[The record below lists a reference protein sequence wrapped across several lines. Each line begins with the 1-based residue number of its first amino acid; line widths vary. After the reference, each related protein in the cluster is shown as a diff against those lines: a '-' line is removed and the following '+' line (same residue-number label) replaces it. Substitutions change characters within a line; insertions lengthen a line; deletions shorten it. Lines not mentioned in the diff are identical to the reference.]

1 MNRKNDACAY
11 NLAMKNIDF
20 EKLFLSLEAEASFV
34 RYDFQISEAMN
45 KLLELHKDTLSPN
58 QTKKLE
64 WEFLLFRLMTK
75 NIFSSDGLKSDRFV
89 PVVTFTDGRIFPNPN
104 SFPEEAIFYFEER
117 IKTSTNPI
125 FRARYLDFLWEKSK
139 SKNKYQFALQ
149 AIEQYLL
156 TVDEYG
162 NEDAIME
169 RLDGLQRATELC
181 LSLESKSKEKIQ
193 TSKVVARLTQE
204 VDKMAHE
211 KKYRWLIELFELVLA
226 LSPFITK
233 DQIKNYLLLCDEAAN
248 HFCNDKSFH
257 IQRSFLELKS
267 KLAKCIGES
276 TIKTEVDESIGRSF
290 IDEAEAKSESG
301 LVKVYFL
308 QEAIDHYSKLGN
320 MDMVKELTAQVKK
333 ATKDAIDNNEFK
345 QFSSKVEIKP
355 EDVKKMK
362 ERLGNGV
369 QVAENMGVP
378 VNFFPNWN
386 HAVALTEK
394 LAKEFVFQNIFPTV
408 HYGQEYPIVRPQ
420 TPEEIQEDKVMTNF
434 KIEAELDLQ
443 MLSGF
448 LEELIADK
456 QVVFDDFKKFFS
468 KLDEIDHD
476 TYESVLEGLESFFDG
491 DHYRSVCILAP
502 QLEDLLRRLL
512 ALFGGETTIPENGAF
527 REKTLSSV
535 LMELKPIITDPI
547 YYYISWVMRDYR
559 GFNLRNNVAHG
570 FFKKKHGNVIYSTS
584 LIHIFCL
591 LIANTGISV
600 NEK

>member
-1 MNRKNDACAY
+1 
-11 NLAMKNIDF
+11 MKNIDF
-20 EKLFLSLEAEASFV
+20 EKLVLNLEFEASSV
-34 RYDFQISEAMN
+34 RYDFQISEAIN
-45 KLLELHKDTLSPN
+45 KLLELHKDALTPD

-75 NIFSSDGLKSDRFV
+75 NIFSSDGLKSERFV
-89 PVVTFTDGRIFPNPN
+89 PVATFTDGRIFPDPN
-104 SFPEEAIFYFEER
+104 SFPEESLSYFEER
-117 IKTSTNPI
+117 TKTSTNPI
-125 FRARYLDFLWEKSK
+125 FKARYLDFLWEKSK
-139 SKNKYQFALQ
+139 SKTKYQFALQ

-156 TVDEYG
+156 TIDEYN

-169 RLDGLQRATELC
+169 RLDGLQRAAELC

-193 TSKVVARLTQE
+193 TGKVAARLTQE
-204 VDKMAHE
+204 IDKMASE

-226 LSPFITK
+226 FSQLITK
-233 DQIKNYLLLCDEAAN
+233 EQIKKYLFLCDEAAN
-248 HFCNDKSFH
+248 HFYNDKSFH
-257 IQRSFLELKS
+257 IQRSFLEIKS
-267 KLAKCIGES
+267 KLAKTIGES
-276 TIKTEVDESIGRSF
+276 SIKTEVDESIGKSF

-301 LVKVYFL
+301 LVKVHFL

-320 MDMVKELTAQVKK
+320 TEKVKALTSEVKK
-333 ATKDAIDNNEFK
+333 ATKDAIDHKEFV

-362 ERLGNGV
+362 DRLGTRE
-369 QVAENMGVP
+369 QVPENMGVP

-386 HAVALTEK
+386 HAIAQTEK

-408 HYGQEYPIVRPQ
+408 HYGQEYPVGNPQ

-448 LEELIADK
+448 LAELIADK
-456 QVVFDDFKKFFS
+456 QLVIGDFKKLFS

-535 LMELKPIITDPI
+535 LMELKPIISDPI
-547 YYYISWVMRDYR
+547 YYYISWVTRDYR

-570 FFKKKHGNVIYSTS
+570 FFKKKHGNIIYSTS

-600 NEK
+600 KEKEK